1 MITMIAALI
10 VLGIVIFFHEL
21 GHFIAAKRQGIRVE
35 QFAIGFPPKLF
46 AFKRG
51 ETEYRICA
59 IPLGGYLK
67 MAGDEPNEELKG
79 EPWEFRSASVGKR
92 MKIVTAGPF
101 MNFVLGFVLFSLIAM
116 LGVPTCSNIV
126 GKIEKDSSAQIA
138 GILAGDKIIK
148 INNVST
154 NNWTELIEGIS
165 KVSGKV
171 ELTLERDNKMITKEI
186 EVIKDEKTGYKEI
199 GISPYV
205 STKLKEVLKG
215 YPAQK
220 AGLKKGDMVTSIN
233 GKQVL
238 QWDEMAE
245 IIRKNPGKEL
255 IFGISREGELM
266 NIKVTPAAK
275 PGYDADKKK
284 EIKVGSVGILSLT
297 ELYRVNPLVALWH
310 GLQQTLATIQVIFL
324 ILWQLICGA
333 LSYKL
338 LAGPIGIVQMSGE
351 QAQLGLTYLLGF
363 IAMLSVNLGV
373 VNLLPLPILDGGHVL
388 FLTIE
393 KIRGKALSIKTQTA
407 IQWVGITLI
416 VCLTILISNNDIR
429 RLLGL

>member
-1 MITMIAALI
+1 MVTIIAALV
-10 VLGIVIFFHEL
+10 VLGIVVFFHEL
-21 GHFIAAKRQGIRVE
+21 GHFLAAKRQGIKVE

-59 IPLGGYLK
+59 IPCGGYIK
-67 MAGDEPNEELKG
+67 MAGENPDEELKG
-79 EPWEFRSASVGKR
+79 EPWEFRSASIGKR
-92 MKIVTAGPF
+92 MKIVTAGPL
-101 MNFVLGFVLFSLIAM
+101 MNFALGFVLFSLIAM
-116 LGVPTCSNIV
+116 LGIPTYSNIV
-126 GKIEKDSSAQIA
+126 GKVEKDSFAQMA
-138 GILAGDKIIK
+138 GILAGDKIIR
-148 INNVST
+148 INDVKT
-154 NNWTELIEGIS
+154 NNWTELIS
-165 KVSGKV
+165 ALSSSSGKV
-171 ELTLERDNKMITKEI
+171 ELTILRDNQEIRKEI
-186 EVIKDEKTGYKEI
+186 IREKKDKDKEI

-205 STKLKEVLKG
+205 STKLKEVMKG
-215 YPAQK
+215 SPAQK
-220 AGLKKGDMVTSIN
+220 AGLKKGDVVTSIN
-233 GKQVL
+233 GKQIF
-238 QWDEMAE
+238 QWDEMAG

-255 IFGISREGELM
+255 VFGINREGKLLDVK
-266 NIKVTPAAK
+266 IIPAAK

-284 EIKVGSVGILSLT
+284 EIKVGSIGILSCS
-297 ELYRVNPLVALWH
+297 EMYRVNPLTALWH
-310 GLQQTLATIQVIFL
+310 GLLQTWATIQVIYL
-324 ILWQLICGA
+324 ILWQLIQGA

-351 QAQLGLTYLLGF
+351 QAQLGLTYFLGF

-407 IQWVGITLI
+407 IQWVGITII
-416 VCLTILISNNDIR
+416 VGLTLLVSNNDIR